1 MDSDKWSGSSFRYN
15 QKGLHQQFWSDSFPK
30 GLKSVFTTRATRT
43 TSHVHYTHAPDQLQ
57 VAKHIVISEF
67 SFLTKQF
74 NILASFRYLLDTL
87 LRTVI

>member
-43 TSHVHYTHAPDQLQ
+43 TSHVHYQ